1 MPIKSKKE
9 INESKKEINESKK
22 NLLDNN
28 ISNIENDLNKEK
40 KSLLKIKKFKFI
52 NPPII
57 IGNNAMNFYKLKE
70 ISDINEMLISKE
82 DFEELSKNNNI
93 NNSSI
98 ETKIIENNNIYY
110 LNIYYMDYSTIIL
123 KAVKYK
129 NKYYIDKQSLIL
141 LNTINAFNK
150 RDKIQ
155 KNNIKQNLEN
165 LQLLV
170 NSVLN
175 NSL

>member
-1 MPIKSKKE
+1 MPVKSKKE
-9 INESKKEINESKK
+9 INELSKDKKKIVLEENINT
-22 NLLDNN
+22 
-28 ISNIENDLNKEK
+28 ISNLENEQSIDKKKLLNKNK
-40 KSLLKIKKFKFI
+40 KIKLI

-57 IGNNAMNFYKLKE
+57 IGENAMNFYKLKN
-70 ISDINEMLISKE
+70 ISNINEMLISKE
-82 DFEELSKNNNI
+82 DFEELSKNI
-93 NNSSI
+93 NFKIDISPT

-110 LNIYYMDYSTIIL
+110 LNLYHIDYLTIITS
-123 KAVKYK
+123 VIKYK

-141 LNTINAFNK
+141 LNVINAFNK

-170 NSVLN
+170 NSILK
-175 NSL
+175 